1 MQESFKKTR
10 TQFSKRKIAFWCIS
24 VLVGTVVWL
33 LYAIIKAM
41 TDFWAHCSEKEKLC
55 INTAIALMGIL
66 FAWSQGTKQSSSKK
80 DNEE

>member
-24 VLVGTVVWL
+24 MLVGAVVWL
-33 LYAIIKAM
+33 LYAIIKAI
-41 TDFWAHCSEKEKLC
+41 TDFWAHCSDKEKLYV
-55 INTAIALMGIL
+55 NTAIALVVIF
-66 FAWSQGTKQSSSKK
+66 FALSQGTKQSSSKK